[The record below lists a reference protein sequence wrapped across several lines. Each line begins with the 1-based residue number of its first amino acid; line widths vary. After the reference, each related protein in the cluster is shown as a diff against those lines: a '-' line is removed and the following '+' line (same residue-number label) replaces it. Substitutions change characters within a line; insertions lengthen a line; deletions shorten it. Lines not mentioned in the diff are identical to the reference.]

1 MPAAPRM
8 NKKATAIAWSI
19 IGKPAPMRFVP
30 SKREK
35 KVDRQLLFE
44 ETTRVR

>member
-19 IGKPAPMRFVP
+19 IGKPGVFQFKPT
-30 SKREK
+30 KREK
-35 KVDRQLLFE
+35 EVDRRLLFQ
-44 ETTRVR
+44 ETVRVR